1 MNRMS
6 RLLVSVGVAAVLL
19 TGGCFSTMAQAQ
31 IVKPQEDVNGSITRE
46 DAISKANAA
55 ACGEGYDF
63 SRLPLLETKANL
75 VYSEEDHAYEWVV
88 SHIVEN
94 EADPYLLT
102 TIDALTGTVLSTAK
116 TNYFELYDEWEL
128 QRQLPHDLWSMEDL
142 VFFDTLYRRSD
153 LLPRYTLPT
162 ENDLPKETAI
172 QVSRAALGDKFD
184 LSNAS
189 LDKYECSATLMQ
201 DIGNQRKWYVCFVT
215 VEKPTEANV
224 QYQVTLDAQNGEILF
239 CEKN

>member
-31 IVKPQEDVNGSITRE
+31 IVKPQGDVNGSITRE

-55 ACGEGYDF
+55 ASGEGYDF

-142 VFFDTLYRRSD
+142 VFLTRSID
-153 LLPRYTLPT
+153 GL
-162 ENDLPKETAI
+162 I
-172 QVSRAALGDKFD
+172 CF
-184 LSNAS
+184 
-189 LDKYECSATLMQ
+189 Q
-201 DIGNQRKWYVCFVT
+201 DIRFQRRTICRKKRRFKSPVRRWATSSIFPMLLWTSMNARPRSCRILAIN
-215 VEKPTEANV
+215 E
-224 QYQVTLDAQNGEILF
+224 NGMYASSPLKSPLRQMYSIR
-239 CEKN
+239 